1 MRRKSTAGRAAFTI
15 APGQTGRKKLVRPS
29 HRRRVVSNQLDLVAL
44 SLLWTEGANRKPVRR
59 PPPPD
64 PDAPDIPGPDPRT
77 LDDLDQVL
85 AMLQTPE
92 APARAAELRRRAEA
106 AMESARKRG
115 ILLLSRGSPDY
126 PRRLSSI
133 PDPPPVLW
141 ARGEVGPCLYEVAV
155 VGSRSATPHGLE
167 IGFRLGQ
174 GLAGSGFGVV
184 SGLARGVDA
193 AAHRGALQGGGRTI
207 AVLGCGTD
215 VVYPPEHAKL
225 SEDIAARGALV
236 SEFAPGVPP
245 RGWHFPRRNRIISG
259 LSLGVVIVE
268 AAQRSG
274 SLITARCA
282 LEQGRSVMAVPGAV
296 LSGRNRGA
304 HALLRDGAGIVEEA
318 RDVIEQL
325 QADWSQELVSM
336 GPESSSTPGPGSDPA
351 GCAGPHRDPILR
363 AMAPGEAIR
372 LDDLAAATGL
382 DPAVL
387 MTRLTHLELGG
398 WVLRVEGGRFVKA
411 GANVLR

>member
-1 MRRKSTAGRAAFTI
+1 MS
-15 APGQTGRKKLVRPS
+15 S
-29 HRRRVVSNQLDLVAL
+29 QLDLVAL

-59 PPPPD
+59 PAPPD
-64 PDAPDIPGPDPRT
+64 PEAPDISGPDPRT
-77 LDDLDQVL
+77 LVDLEQVL
-85 AMLQTPE
+85 ALLETPD
-92 APARAAELRRRAEA
+92 AAARAAALRRRAEA
-106 AMESARKRG
+106 AVDAARRQG
-115 ILLLSRGSPDY
+115 IRLVERGSPEY
-126 PRRLSSI
+126 PQRLSSI

-141 ARGEVGPCLYEVAV
+141 ARGEVGPCRHAVAV
-155 VGSRSATPHGLE
+155 VGSRFATPHGLE

-174 GLAGSGFGVV
+174 GLASAGFGVV

-193 AAHRGALQGGGRTI
+193 AAHRGALRTSGRTI
-207 AVLGCGTD
+207 AVLGCGAD
-215 VVYPPEHAKL
+215 IVYPPEHARL
-225 SEDIAARGALV
+225 AEEIAAGGALV

-304 HALLRDGAGIVEEA
+304 HLLIRDGAGIVEEA
-318 RDVIEQL
+318 RDVIEQI
-325 QADWSQELVSM
+325 QADWHQEFEPLLTGS
-336 GPESSSTPGPGSDPA
+336 ESRSTGGTGSDP
-351 GCAGPHRDPILR
+351 GPPGPHRDPILR
-363 AMAPGEAIR
+363 AMVPGEACR
-372 LDDLAAATGL
+372 VDDLAAATGL
-382 DPAVL
+382 EPAAL

-398 WVLRVEGGRFVKA
+398 WVLRVENGRFVKA

>member
-1 MRRKSTAGRAAFTI
+1 MSR
-15 APGQTGRKKLVRPS
+15 
-29 HRRRVVSNQLDLVAL
+29 QLDLVAL

-59 PPPPD
+59 PAPPD
-64 PDAPDIPGPDPRT
+64 PEAPDISGPDPRT
-77 LDDLDQVL
+77 LVDLDQVL
-85 AMLQTPE
+85 ALLETPE
-92 APARAAELRRRAEA
+92 APARAAALRRRAEA
-106 AMESARKRG
+106 AMDAARKHG
-115 ILLLSRGSPDY
+115 IRLVARGSPEY
-126 PRRLSSI
+126 PLRLSSI

-141 ARGEVGPCLYEVAV
+141 ARGEVGPCRHVVAV
-155 VGSRSATPHGLE
+155 VGSRFATPQGLE

-174 GLAGSGFGVV
+174 GLASAGFGVV

-193 AAHRGALQGGGRTI
+193 AAHRGALRAGGRTI

-215 VVYPPEHAKL
+215 IVYPPEHATL
-225 SEDIAARGALV
+225 SEEIAAGGALV

-268 AAQRSG
+268 AAERSG

-304 HALLRDGAGIVEEA
+304 HLLIRDGAGIVEEA
-318 RDVIEQL
+318 RDVIEQI
-325 QADWSQELVSM
+325 QADWHQEFDAHASVPS
-336 GPESSSTPGPGSDPA
+336 GSDPVRA
-351 GCAGPHRDPILR
+351 ATASFPRDPILS
-363 AMAPGEAIR
+363 AMTPGDACR

-382 DPAVL
+382 EPAAL

-398 WVLRVEGGRFVKA
+398 WVLRVENGRFVKA